1 MKPHANHR
9 GQVLTEALV
18 ASAIMVLIGA
28 ALATLVMTTYRS
40 RSLISESD
48 ANLANARR
56 TVDELADNIRMA
68 QLYATTSGGSMG
80 GGQNTYSA
88 VAAATA
94 NSVTIYTDSSGDTA
108 EFWLDTS
115 NNTLE
120 KTVGATT
127 TALLENVTSL
137 QFTYYT
143 SGGEYNAPAS
153 SWTTTAN
160 PQAPTSAELPE
171 LAAVAISATVAQNGY
186 SRTLNTQVRMRCS
199 PYH

>member
-1 MKPHANHR
+1 MKANAFHR

-40 RSLISESD
+40 RSLISQSD

-68 QLYATTSGGSMG
+68 QLYGCADSG
-80 GGQNTYSA
+80 QTTYSA
-88 VAAATA
+88 VADASA
-94 NSVTIYTDSSGDTA
+94 SSITIYTDSAGDTA
-108 EFWLDTS
+108 KFWLNTS
-115 NNTLE
+115 SNTLE

-127 TALLENVTSL
+127 TALLANVTGITY
-137 QFTYYT
+137 TYYT
-143 SGGEYNAPAS
+143 SGGAYNAPAS
-153 SWTTTAN
+153 SWTTTEN
-160 PQAPTSAELPE
+160 PQEPSSSELPN
-171 LAAVAISATVAQNGY
+171 LAAVAISATVTQNGY